1 MDRIASYEQ
10 QASLL
15 EDQVSVLVEDDDI
28 VRANDSDD
36 ESVTSYPRFGIFAN
50 DELMVDRLE
59 EGNHEYDILKRS
71 FAGATRK
78 SGKNINVVG
87 VHKKNYHKSVMDVAR
102 FEAFKVYASA
112 VASRNSG
119 EANIRYGW
127 YGGSR
132 DEICEILKHG
142 FRRFANK
149 TVSYGR
155 GVCLSAANSPIESV
169 KTSVADSDGVRH
181 MLLCRVILG
190 NPENI
195 SFGSPKG
202 YPSSSEFD
210 SGVDNASNPTNY
222 VIWEHNMNTH
232 ILPAFIISFKGDP
245 IEGEQ
250 ANIQGSRAVRIP
262 TSPHM
267 SINGLIKQLTNY
279 LSSSKM
285 ASIKKL
291 HQAYSMKR
299 ISRPAFIRCLRA
311 NAGDDVLRA
320 VVQRIR

>member
-1 MDRIASYEQ
+1 MDRIASYEH

-15 EDQVSVLVEDDDI
+15 EDQVSVVVEDDDI

-59 EGNHEYDILKRS
+59 EGNHEYDVLKRS
-71 FAGATRK
+71 FVGGTRK

-87 VHKKNYHKSVMDVAR
+87 IHKKNYGTSVMDVAR
-102 FEAFKVYASA
+102 LDAFKVYASA

-142 FRRFANK
+142 FRRFSNK

-155 GVCLSAANSPIESV
+155 GVCLSPANSPIESV
-169 KTSVADSDGVRH
+169 KTSVADSDGLRH

-190 NPENI
+190 NPETI
-195 SFGSPKG
+195 SFGSPNG
-202 YPSSSEFD
+202 YPSSPEFD
-210 SGVDNASNPTNY
+210 SGVDNLLNPTNY

-250 ANIQGSRAVRIP
+250 ANIQAVRIP

-267 SINGLIKQLTNY
+267 SINGLIRQLTNY

-291 HQAYSMKR
+291 HQAYSMKK

>member
-1 MDRIASYEQ
+1 MDRIASYKHQ
-10 QASLL
+10 AASLL
-15 EDQVSVLVEDDDI
+15 EDQVSVVVEDHDI

-36 ESVTSYPRFGIFAN
+36 ESVTSCPRFGIFAK

-59 EGNHEYDILKRS
+59 EGNHDYDILKES
-71 FAGATRK
+71 FL
-78 SGKNINVVG
+78 
-87 VHKKNYHKSVMDVAR
+87 NYDKSVMDVAR
-102 FEAFKVYASA
+102 FDAFKVYASA

-142 FRRFANK
+142 FRRFTNK
-149 TVSYGR
+149 TMLYGR
-155 GVCLSAANSPIESV
+155 GVCLSPANSPTE
-169 KTSVADSDGVRH
+169 
-181 MLLCRVILG
+181 
-190 NPENI
+190 
-195 SFGSPKG
+195 
-202 YPSSSEFD
+202 
-210 SGVDNASNPTNY
+210 
-222 VIWEHNMNTH
+222 
-232 ILPAFIISFKGDP
+232 SFKSINP

-267 SINGLIKQLTNY
+267 SINGLIRQLTNY

-320 VVQRIR
+320 DRYGGDWRTGSILGAIGKRRQP

>member
-1 MDRIASYEQ
+1 MDRIASYKHQ
-10 QASLL
+10 AASLL
-15 EDQVSVLVEDDDI
+15 EDQVSVVVEDHDI

-36 ESVTSYPRFGIFAN
+36 ECVTSCPRFGIFAN

-59 EGNHEYDILKRS
+59 GGNHDYDILKRS
-71 FAGATRK
+71 FVGGTKK
-78 SGKNINVVG
+78 SGKNINAVG
-87 VHKKNYHKSVMDVAR
+87 IHKKNYDKSVMDVDT
-102 FEAFKVYASA
+102 FKVYASA
-112 VASRNSG
+112 VASKNSG

-127 YGGSR
+127 YGVV
-132 DEICEILKHG
+132 LVM
-142 FRRFANK
+142 RF
-149 TVSYGR
+149 
-155 GVCLSAANSPIESV
+155 LSIT
-169 KTSVADSDGVRH
+169 TSVADSDGLRH
-181 MLLCRVILG
+181 VLLCRVVLG
-190 NPENI
+190 NPETI

-202 YPSSSEFD
+202 YPSSPEFD
-210 SGVDNASNPTNY
+210 SGVDNISNPTNY

-267 SINGLIKQLTNY
+267 SINGLIRQLTNY